1 MVFKMALYL
10 ALEKK
15 RNVFLLS
22 VGKYLEVVRSYV
34 NEFRE
39 MIIFN
44 ELE

>member
-1 MVFKMALYL
+1 MALYL
-10 ALEKK
+10 AIEK

-22 VGKYLEVVRSYV
+22 VGKYLEVVWSYE

-44 ELE
+44 ELG